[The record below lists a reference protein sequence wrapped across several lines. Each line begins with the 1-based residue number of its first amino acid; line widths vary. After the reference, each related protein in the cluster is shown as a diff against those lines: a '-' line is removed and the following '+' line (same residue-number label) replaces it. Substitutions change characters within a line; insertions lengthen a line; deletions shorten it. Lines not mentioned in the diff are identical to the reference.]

1 MPVIVQLSDLHIL
14 SSPLEQDQ
22 IFRSLV
28 EAIGRERQARGKI
41 DLIAVTGDVFDSAGL
56 PTELAVDRF
65 RTLHAAILGAVGWT
79 VPCVIVP
86 GNHDR
91 RHKGLLGP
99 HRGELFE
106 ALEQARLPG
115 VFVHGNGAPF
125 LAAAVPPE
133 QHGLPVCLIAYDS
146 CHIERGMF
154 SAGGMLRQEDLLYAA
169 SQIADHDPSWPVLF
183 LLHHHLVP
191 TPLTDLEEIEAEEAA
206 WPLRFLIEK
215 ILPEIVAF
223 ADREELTMTALGS
236 GTALSTLHTLGRAVL
251 VLHGHKHYAT
261 ARLLS
266 GTRSEQGDVLVVSA
280 GSSGTAQSLRP
291 IARESARLWPS
302 FNVIALTEGQ
312 ISAETVA
319 FGWRDESRGQIAHRP
334 LALARRQGRRLKQLP
349 VSDRARDEEG
359 PRLLLNQ
366 CDYRL
371 TPSPAHGS
379 RRWDY
384 VCRRVVEPEDPDDPT
399 FTYLETI
406 EGPRGARLFG
416 ESGGLLRLPHSIEL
430 GHSRCAR
437 YRMGGGVH
445 RTIVDSSGRD
455 HGHSAPFA
463 RLELMNRYRS
473 RRSELRVAGL
483 GALGQAAFASVT
495 DLGTGLEQPVDLRR
509 EDEEGTVVLSAH
521 DCPSRTLLRVYWPLR
536 RMP

>member
-14 SSPLEQDQ
+14 QCPGEQDQ
-22 IFRSLV
+22 IFDSLV
-28 EAIGRERQARGKI
+28 EALGRERQSRGRI
-41 DLIAVTGDVFDSAGL
+41 DLIAVTGDVFDSSGL
-56 PTELAVDRF
+56 PVDLAVERF
-65 RTLHAAILGAVGWT
+65 RALHSAILARVGGT

-99 HRGELFE
+99 HRAELFE
-106 ALEQARLPG
+106 ALERATLPG
-115 VFVHGNGAPF
+115 VFVHGNTTPF
-125 LAAAVPPE
+125 LAAVVPPE
-133 QHGLPVCLIAYDS
+133 LHGLPACLIAYDS

-169 SQIADHDPSWPVLF
+169 SQIADHDPSWPVVF

-191 TPLTDLEEIEAEEAA
+191 TPLTDLEEIEAKEAA
-206 WPLRFLIEK
+206 WPLRILIQK
-215 ILPEIVAF
+215 VLPEIVAF

-236 GTALSTLHTLGRAVL
+236 GTALSTLHALGRAVL

-280 GSSGTAQSLRP
+280 GSSGTAQSLQP
-291 IARESARLWPS
+291 LAREAARLWPS
-302 FNVIALTEGQ
+302 FNVIAFNEAE
-312 ISAETVA
+312 ISAETVG
-319 FGWRDESRGQIAHRP
+319 FGWKDARRGQLAHRP
-334 LALARRQGRRLKQLP
+334 LSLTRRQGRRLKQLP

-359 PRLLLNQ
+359 PKLLLNQ
-366 CDYRL
+366 CHYRL

-384 VCRRVVEPEDPDDPT
+384 LCQRTVEPENPNDPT

-406 EGPRGARLFG
+406 EGPKGARLLG
-416 ESGGLLRLPHSIEL
+416 ESGRLLRLPHSIEL
-430 GHSRCAR
+430 GQSRTAR
-437 YRMGGGVH
+437 YRMRGGVH
-445 RTIVDSSGRD
+445 RTIVDSSGSD

-473 RRSELRVAGL
+473 RRAELRVTGL
-483 GALGQAAFASVT
+483 GPLAHSAFASAT
-495 DLGTGLEQPVDLRR
+495 DLGTGLEQPIDLRR
-509 EDEEGTVVLSAH
+509 EGDEGTVVVSMH

>member
-14 SSPLEQDQ
+14 HRPSEQDG
-22 IFRSLV
+22 IFSSLV
-28 EAIGRERQARGKI
+28 EAIGRERLVRGKI
-41 DLIAVTGDVFDSAGL
+41 DLIAVTGDVFDSSGL
-56 PTELAVDRF
+56 PVDQAVDRF
-65 RTLHAAILGAVGWT
+65 RALHTAILGAVGWT

-106 ALEQARLPG
+106 ALESAQLPG
-115 VFVHGNGAPF
+115 VFVHGNSAPF
-125 LAAAVPPE
+125 LAAVVPPE
-133 QHGLPVCLIAYDS
+133 LHGLPACLIAYDS
-146 CHIERGMF
+146 CHIERGLF

-169 SQIADHDPSWPVLF
+169 SQIADHDPSWPVVF

-191 TPLTDLEEIEAEEAA
+191 TPLTDLEEIEAKGAA
-206 WPLRFLIEK
+206 WPLRILIQK
-215 ILPEIVAF
+215 VLPEIVAF

-280 GSSGTAQSLRP
+280 GSSGTAQSLQP
-291 IARESARLWPS
+291 IAREAARLWPS
-302 FNVIALTEGQ
+302 FNVISVTDAQ
-312 ISAETVA
+312 ISVETVG
-319 FGWRDESRGQIAHRP
+319 FGWRDESRGQLAHRP
-334 LALARRQGRRLKQLP
+334 LALARRQGRRLKPLP

-359 PRLLLNQ
+359 PRLISNQ
-366 CDYRL
+366 CHYRL

-384 VCRRVVEPEDPDDPT
+384 VCQRTVEPENPDDPT

-406 EGPRGARLFG
+406 EGPRGARLLG
-416 ESGGLLRLPHSIEL
+416 ENGRLLRLPHAVEL
-430 GHSRCAR
+430 GQSRSAR
-437 YRMGGGVH
+437 YRMRGGVH
-445 RTIVDSSGRD
+445 RTIVDSSGSD

-473 RRSELRVAGL
+473 RRAELQVSGL
-483 GALGQAAFASVT
+483 GPLARSAFASTT
-495 DLGTGLEQPVDLRR
+495 DLGTGLERPVDLRR
-509 EDEEGTVVLSAH
+509 DVEEGSVIVSAH
-521 DCPSRTLLRVYWPLR
+521 DCPSRTLLRVYWPLE